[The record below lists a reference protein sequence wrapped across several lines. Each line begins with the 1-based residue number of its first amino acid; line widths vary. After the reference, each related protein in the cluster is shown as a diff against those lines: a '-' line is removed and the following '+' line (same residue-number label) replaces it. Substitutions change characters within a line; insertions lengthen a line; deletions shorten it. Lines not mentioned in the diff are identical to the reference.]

1 MLHVSLPPSFPFC
14 LEGPHPS
21 NACLQ
26 RPPVLFFPIKSWN
39 MRTLYPLPKEKRG
52 RVCSRGKCFH
62 FALGDRAKDQITP
75 PVKEERFPTSYAN
88 TISFFRDL
96 FIFVLGFSLGWIVN
110 RRRRRDEEEGG
121 GGVKISR
128 RGEIGKQDATYSVCA
143 YSTLCEKLV
152 FPLPLSVEPYG
163 GIGAWPRATAWEDAP
178 PLSHIPCSF
187 FFPRLC
193 ANWTGKILPDVVF
206 PWLLPLV
213 SE

>member
-1 MLHVSLPPSFPFC
+1 MALNISTTLYPSLLSILFAVPSVSISIYLVHTTNEENSIAGRRGVKLLAACLPPSFPFC

-39 MRTLYPLPKEKRG
+39 MCTVPPSKGEKRA
-52 RVCSRGKCFH
+52 CLQQGKCFH

-110 RRRRRDEEEGG
+110 RRRRRDEE
-121 GGVKISR
+121 
-128 RGEIGKQDATYSVCA
+128 
-143 YSTLCEKLV
+143 
-152 FPLPLSVEPYG
+152 
-163 GIGAWPRATAWEDAP
+163 
-178 PLSHIPCSF
+178 
-187 FFPRLC
+187 
-193 ANWTGKILPDVVF
+193 
-206 PWLLPLV
+206 
-213 SE
+213 